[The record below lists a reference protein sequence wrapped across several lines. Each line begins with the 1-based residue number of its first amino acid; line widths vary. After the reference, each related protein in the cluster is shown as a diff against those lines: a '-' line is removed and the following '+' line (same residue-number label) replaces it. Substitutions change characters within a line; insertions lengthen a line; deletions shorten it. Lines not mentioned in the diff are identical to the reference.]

1 MELVLVTACLGGR
14 FGIICPRA
22 YLKILKLPRV
32 KQGKV
37 QNFQKL
43 RPKNRPNQTCNY
55 WLITQNQQA
64 LCIKINYLLTAGKS
78 ASGQLQNNT
87 VRLTVQ
93 CLLKSIV

>member
-1 MELVLVTACLGGR
+1 MLG
-14 FGIICPRA
+14 RA
-22 YLKILKLPRV
+22 IWDKLPESIFENFEIAQV

-37 QNFQKL
+37 QNFQKS